1 MAYMLIP
8 AQTNKQY
15 IIYRIGDDI
24 NLQKQTA
31 VKSDSIIRN
40 IIMTFNI
47 YESSVICSCM
57 IETFIQIV
65 KQIDKYNHDDPY
77 YVYMFKKI
85 KISNNN
91 INNMT
96 LHDYIKKYRFKI
108 TFSI

>member
-1 MAYMLIP
+1 MLIP
-8 AQTNKQY
+8 ENTNKQY

-47 YESSVICSCM
+47 YESQIICSCM

-65 KQIDKYNHDDPY
+65 KQIDKYNYDDPY
-77 YVYMFKKI
+77 YVYMLKKI
-85 KISNNN
+85 NISNNT
-91 INNMT
+91 INSMT
-96 LHDYIKKYRFKI
+96 LYNYIKKYRFNI

>member
-1 MAYMLIP
+1 MLIP

-31 VKSDSIIRN
+31 VKCDSIIRN
-40 IIMTFNI
+40 MIMTFNI
-47 YESSVICSCM
+47 YERSVIICSCT

-65 KQIDKYNHDDPY
+65 KQIDKYNYDDPY
-77 YVYMFKKI
+77 YVCMLEKI

-96 LHDYIKKYRFKI
+96 LYNYIKKYRFKI

>member
-1 MAYMLIP
+1 MSYMLIP
-8 AQTNKQY
+8 SETNKQY

-40 IIMTFNI
+40 MIMTFNI
-47 YESSVICSCM
+47 YEKSVICSCM

-65 KQIDKYNHDDPY
+65 KQIDKYNYDDPY
-77 YVYMFKKI
+77 YVCMLKKI

-96 LHDYIKKYRFKI
+96 LYNYIKKYRFKI